1 MSQIGPVVSKI
12 WSDKQVNR
20 QTPKQ
25 RLHHFIYGYRT
36 NDAVILMDELV
47 LKIVYITFFY
57 FSSHV
62 KGRVLAALADGTVA
76 IFHRDSQGQWDLR

>member
-1 MSQIGPVVSKI
+1 
-12 WSDKQVNR
+12 
-20 QTPKQ
+20 
-25 RLHHFIYGYRT
+25 
-36 NDAVILMDELV
+36 MDELV